1 MTAQARRRIAE
12 TPMAPYADL
21 MLSMKPKDMLIVV
34 DFLKEAMQEA
44 TEEEPKLTAAEI
56 IREKFKNLVISDET
70 KELVRG
76 LSLSKEEMDDERTR
90 YVLGYK

>member
-12 TPMAPYADL
+12 TPMAPYTDL

-44 TEEEPKLTAAEI
+44 TEEEPQLTAAEI
-56 IREKFKNLVISDET
+56 IREKFKNLVISEET

-76 LSLSKEEMDDERTR
+76 LSLSKEEMEDERTR
-90 YVLGYK
+90 YILGYK